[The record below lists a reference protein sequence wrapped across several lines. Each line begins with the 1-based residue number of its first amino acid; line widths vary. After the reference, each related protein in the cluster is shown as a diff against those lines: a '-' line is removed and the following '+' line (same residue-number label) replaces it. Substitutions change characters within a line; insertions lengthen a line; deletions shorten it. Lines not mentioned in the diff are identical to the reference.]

1 MRLDNGAINC
11 AGQGHNE
18 AIVGVDNAELVC
30 IVLRQNGLTTSTAS
44 RIRAP
49 LPRHRSGNPVRDT
62 ELLLP
67 RPRVASPDATRAK
80 RTTTLP
86 SYYPPIRC
94 VDGVSPVDMED
105 KP

>member
-1 MRLDNGAINC
+1 MRLGNGAINC

-18 AIVGVDNAELVC
+18 DIPGVDNQELLC
-30 IVLRQNGLTTSTAS
+30 IVLRQNRLTTSTTTG
-44 RIRAP
+44 IRTSAV
-49 LPRHRSGNPVRDT
+49 RHRRGNHVRDT

-67 RPRVASPDATRAK
+67 HPRVASPDATRAK

-86 SYYPPIRC
+86 SYYPP
-94 VDGVSPVDMED
+94 VPVWNGVSPVDMED